1 MNFKDKIVLVTG
13 SNRGI
18 GNEVVQALLQRGAK
32 KIYAASRNP
41 DSQPAISDSRVIP
54 LKLDITDSDQIQNAV
69 SIAQD
74 IDILFNNAGIAAFT
88 SLLDGPEDLL
98 RRDME
103 TNYFGTL
110 NMIRAFVPVLEQ
122 KEQASIINVVT
133 IGAFVNFPVLGG
145 YCASKAA
152 GFSMSQGIRTE
163 LKHKGISVHTINP
176 GPIDTDM
183 AKDFDAEKTAPA
195 VAVENA
201 LSALESG
208 ELDVFPDAG
217 SQQMIAVWKD
227 NYLALEAMVANM

>member
-133 IGAFVNFPVLGG
+133 IGVCSIGRTLLAIPARVNPTAQTAGTPPPIRACHRVARVPV
-145 YCASKAA
+145 
-152 GFSMSQGIRTE
+152 
-163 LKHKGISVHTINP
+163 P
-176 GPIDTDM
+176 P
-183 AKDFDAEKTAPA
+183 
-195 VAVENA
+195 
-201 LSALESG
+201 
-208 ELDVFPDAG
+208 
-217 SQQMIAVWKD
+217 
-227 NYLALEAMVANM
+227 